1 MSITPYILFAFFL
14 FSMGLIGVLTRKSAI
29 LVFLSV
35 ELMLTQQ
42 TFVFLTFAR
51 CFQSVEGAIFVL
63 FILTLSAAE
72 AAVGTAIVVSFIRKQ
87 GNSNIDSANLMRW

>member
-1 MSITPYILFAFFL
+1 MNITPFILFAFFL
-14 FSMGLIGVLTRKSAI
+14 FSIGLIGVLTRKSAI

-35 ELMLTQQ
+35 ELMLNSTNI
-42 TFVFLTFAR
+42 VFLAFAR
-51 CFQSVEGAIFVL
+51 CLQSIEGAIFVL